1 MIIRYLKGRTLNLA
15 DSEKMSDEVENI
27 PNDLLPRIL
36 ILGGTG
42 EGIELASR
50 LSQWGQVRTISSLA
64 GRVDEAKRPEGV
76 VRIGGFGGVDGLESY
91 LTKNAIDV
99 VVDVTHPFAAQI
111 SRNAELACAR
121 SGLPLVALIRP
132 PWVQVTGDL
141 WHEVADFQDAARLV
155 DSRSGRVF
163 LSIGRQE
170 VESFAGYENAWFL
183 IRAIQEPTGRLPR
196 HRDVLLQR
204 GPFNLD
210 EELRLLQDHSINCVV
225 SKNSGGSATYAK
237 IQAARLL
244 GIPVVMIKRPA
255 KHKVPTVETLES
267 AISVISSLTQAARR

>member
-1 MIIRYLKGRTLNLA
+1 VA
-15 DSEKMSDEVENI
+15 DSEKISAEVENI
-27 PNDLLPRIL
+27 PDDLLPRVL

-50 LSQWGQVRTISSLA
+50 LSQWGNVWTISSLA
-64 GRVDEAKRPEGV
+64 GRVDEAKRLEGA
-76 VRIGGFGGVDGLESY
+76 VRVGGFGGVDGLASY
-91 LTKNAIDV
+91 LIQNAINV
-99 VVDVTHPFAAQI
+99 VVDVTHPFAGQI
-111 SRNAELACAR
+111 SRNAELACAQLR
-121 SGLPLVALIRP
+121 LPLVAFIRP

-141 WHEVADFQDAARLV
+141 WHEVADFQDAAGLV

-170 VESFAGYENAWFL
+170 VGLFAGCENAWFL
-183 IRAIQEPTGRLPR
+183 IRAIQEPIGRLPR
-196 HRDVLLQR
+196 YCDVLLRR

-225 SKNSGGSATYAK
+225 SKNSGGLATYAK

-244 GIPVVMIKRPA
+244 GIPVVMIRRPA
-255 KHKVPTVETLES
+255 KHTVPIVETLEDVVS
-267 AISVISSLTQAARR
+267 AISSLTQCN